1 MYHYGDESMEFL
13 DAVLILKNRGAVEEA
28 ERCLAPDIAL
38 AIKTVVEGL
47 DDEIKKAKNSGYT
60 RGYLAVEK
68 EKEELIEKMS
78 NALVSKEEVME
89 KVKNLLNAHT
99 DFSRETP
106 EVNYELLVALFR
118 ILDLERDEERTYEIE
133 K

>member
-1 MYHYGDESMEFL
+1 MYYYGDESMDFL

-28 ERCLAPDIAL
+28 KRHLAPDIAL
-38 AIKTVVEGL
+38 AIKTIVEGL
-47 DDEIKKAKNSGYT
+47 DDEIKKARNTGYT
-60 RGYLAVEK
+60 KGYLAAEK
-68 EKEELIEKMS
+68 EKESLIEKMS
-78 NALVSKEEVME
+78 NALVSKEEQNE
-89 KVKNLLNAHT
+89 KIESLLNAHT

-118 ILDLERDEERTYEIE
+118 ILDLERDKERIYEIE